1 MASSPHLHQ
10 RNLWCDSLLLAGEIR
25 GPAPTDLRCHRRGPT
40 ALAPRRLAHPPQ
52 PHHPNGR
59 KNAARFREHAPVLD
73 IGCGRG
79 EMLQVFQ
86 DAGIVSRGIDSNDDA
101 IALCA
106 SKGLTAE
113 KADLFTYLSD
123 LPDASLGGVI
133 CCQVVEHLPP
143 ALLPEM
149 IRLVHAKLRAGGL
162 VALETPNPECLAI
175 FATNFY
181 IDPTHRHPIP
191 PVLASFYLEEAGFG
205 LLEIERLSPAV
216 GSMPSIVELPDA
228 FREQFF
234 GSLDYVAFG
243 TKLG

>member
-1 MASSPHLHQ
+1 
-10 RNLWCDSLLLAGEIR
+10 
-25 GPAPTDLRCHRRGPT
+25 
-40 ALAPRRLAHPPQ
+40 
-52 PHHPNGR
+52 
-59 KNAARFREHAPVLD
+59 
-73 IGCGRG
+73 
-79 EMLQVFQ
+79 
-86 DAGIVSRGIDSNDDA
+86 
-101 IALCA
+101 
-106 SKGLTAE
+106 
-113 KADLFTYLSD
+113 
-123 LPDASLGGVI
+123 
-133 CCQVVEHLPP
+133 
-143 ALLPEM
+143 M

-216 GSMPSIVELPDA
+216 GSMPSIAELPDA